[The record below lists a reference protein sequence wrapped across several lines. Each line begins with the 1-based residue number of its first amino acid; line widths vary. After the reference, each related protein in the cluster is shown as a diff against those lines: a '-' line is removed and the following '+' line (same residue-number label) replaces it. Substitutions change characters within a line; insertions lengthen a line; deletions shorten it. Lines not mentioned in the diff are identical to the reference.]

1 MSSETIVTA
10 IFLIT
15 AVVAAG
21 VLISQVLPAISTMSG
36 TFTSSSHSVD
46 TRIRT
51 DIDIVNTFANTS
63 QYAQVWIG
71 NIGDERISSVD
82 LDRSVI
88 FIGTP
93 GDFETVP
100 KNDLSTDGWTY
111 EIIGNGNTYLDPTEI
126 LHVTARSDKIP
137 VTIGGVVTFQIV
149 LTNGVKRSEEFTVG

>member
-51 DIDIVNTFANTS
+51 DIDIVNTYANTS

-82 LDRSVI
+82 LDRSAI

-93 GDFETVP
+93 GDFKTVP

-111 EIIGNGNTYLDPTEI
+111 DIIGNGNTYLDPSEM
-126 LHVTARSDKIP
+126 LHITARSNKIP
-137 VTIGGVVTFQIV
+137 GTLGGVVTFQIV

>member
-21 VLISQVLPAISTMSG
+21 VLASQVLPAVFSMSG
-36 TFTSSSHSVD
+36 TFSSSTHEVD

-51 DIDIVNTFANTS
+51 DIAIVNTFANTS
-63 QYAQVWIG
+63 RYAQVWIV
-71 NIGDERISSVD
+71 NIGDERISRNE
-82 LDRSVI
+82 LDGSFI

-93 GDFETVP
+93 GDFEKVP
-100 KNDLSTDGWTY
+100 KNDLSVDGWTY
-111 EIIGNGNTYLDPTEI
+111 EIIGDANAYLDPEEM
-126 LHVTARSDKIP
+126 LHITALSNKIP
-137 VTIGGVVTFQIV
+137 GTTGGDVTFQIV